1 MQISSNI
8 HLKEAYL
15 SHTFTIQ
22 HLKLKQKQPMA
33 SDKLIELKNRIE
45 VLQEMADAADRELQ
59 MNLKNQEA

>member
-1 MQISSNI
+1 MIISSNI

-15 SHTFTIQ
+15 SHTLMIQ
-22 HLKLKQKQPMA
+22 QLKLRLKQPL
-33 SDKLIELKNRIE
+33 STEKEKEINNRII